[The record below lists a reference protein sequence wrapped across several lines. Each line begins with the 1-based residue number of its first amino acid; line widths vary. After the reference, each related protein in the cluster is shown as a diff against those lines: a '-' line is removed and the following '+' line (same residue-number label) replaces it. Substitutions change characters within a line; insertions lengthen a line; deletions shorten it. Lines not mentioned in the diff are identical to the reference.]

1 MRGRFL
7 SPIPPQGT
15 DKATKSIIR
24 EVRWVSNM
32 RRKYVAA
39 DITITDEQRASR
51 KEEID
56 YQEGIIINALH
67 ATLSK

>member
-39 DITITDEQRASR
+39 DITITDELRQTRT
-51 KEEID
+51 KEI
-56 YQEGIIINALH
+56 YLQEVTIINALNS
-67 ATLSK
+67 TLNM

>member
-56 YQEGIIINALH
+56 CQESIIIKALH

>member
-15 DKATKSIIR
+15 DKATKSIIKD
-24 EVRWVSNM
+24 VRWVSKM

-39 DITITDEQRASR
+39 DITINDDLRQIR
-51 KEEID
+51 KEAID
-56 YQEGIIINALH
+56 FQEGIIINALK
-67 ATLSK
+67 ATLNT

>member
-24 EVRWVSNM
+24 DVRWVSKM

-39 DITITDEQRASR
+39 DITITDEVRQTRT
-51 KEEID
+51 EEI
-56 YQEGIIINALH
+56 YFKEFLIIDLLKS
-67 ATLSK
+67 TLNT

>member
-56 YQEGIIINALH
+56 YQESIIIKALH
-67 ATLSK
+67 TTLSK

>member
-39 DITITDEQRASR
+39 DITITDELRQSR

-56 YQEGIIINALH
+56 FKEFLIIDLLKS
-67 ATLSK
+67 TLST

>member
-39 DITITDEQRASR
+39 DITITDELRQTR

-56 YQEGIIINALH
+56 YQESIIINALK
-67 ATLSK
+67 ATLNT